1 MFNFGSAS
9 IRENA
14 PIDFIFGMG
23 AAIGFFIGFVVVY
36 QILYTEVTN
45 HLPQYATLK
54 AMGFS
59 DRYLLFVSDLVLA
72 ECGDGDEDAASERLN
87 ILEGID
93 VLQTTAA
100 ANELAASL
108 IEAHAVP
115 KSEPRDALHIALA
128 AINGIDYL
136 ATWNFKHIMNPSTQ
150 HLIDA
155 VCRNAGIES
164 ATICT
169 PEQLWVTYDDT

>member
-1 MFNFGSAS
+1 MKSVYLETTVVGHIAGRLHPIATVLARQQVTRQWWDSAS
-9 IRENA
+9 N
-14 PIDFIFGMG
+14 
-23 AAIGFFIGFVVVY
+23 
-36 QILYTEVTN
+36 
-45 HLPQYATLK
+45 
-54 AMGFS
+54 
-59 DRYLLFVSDLVLA
+59 RYLLFVSDLVLA
-72 ECGDGDEDAASERLN
+72 ECDDGDGDAASERLR
-87 ILEGID
+87 IVDGID
-93 VLQTTAA
+93 VLQTSAA
-100 ANELAASL
+100 VNALAAEL
-108 IEAHAVP
+108 IAAHAVP
-115 KSEPRDALHIALA
+115 HSEPRDALHIALA

>member
-1 MFNFGSAS
+1 MKSIYLETTVVGHIAGRLHPVATVLARQQVTRQWWESA
-9 IRENA
+9 
-14 PIDFIFGMG
+14 
-23 AAIGFFIGFVVVY
+23 
-36 QILYTEVTN
+36 
-45 HLPQYATLK
+45 
-54 AMGFS
+54 S

-164 ATICT
+164 AVICT
-169 PEQLWVTYDDT
+169 PEQLLVTYDDP

>member
-1 MFNFGSAS
+1 MQSVYLETTVVGHIAGRLHPFATVLARQQVTRQWWDSA
-9 IRENA
+9 
-14 PIDFIFGMG
+14 
-23 AAIGFFIGFVVVY
+23 
-36 QILYTEVTN
+36 
-45 HLPQYATLK
+45 
-54 AMGFS
+54 S

-72 ECGDGDEDAASERLN
+72 ECAGGDGDAANERLK
-87 ILEGID
+87 IVDGID

-100 ANELAASL
+100 ANDLAASL
-108 IEAHAVP
+108 IAAHAVP
-115 KSEPRDALHIALA
+115 QSEPRDALHIALA

-164 ATICT
+164 AVICT

>member
-1 MFNFGSAS
+1 
-9 IRENA
+9 
-14 PIDFIFGMG
+14 
-23 AAIGFFIGFVVVY
+23 
-36 QILYTEVTN
+36 
-45 HLPQYATLK
+45 
-54 AMGFS
+54 
-59 DRYLLFVSDLVLA
+59 LLFVSDLVLA
-72 ECGDGDEDAASERLN
+72 ECADGDGDAASERLR
-87 ILEGID
+87 IVDGID
-93 VLQTTAA
+93 VLQTSAS
-100 ANELAASL
+100 ANALAAEL
-108 IEAHAVP
+108 IAAHAVP
-115 KSEPRDALHIALA
+115 HSEPRDALHIALA

>member
-1 MFNFGSAS
+1 MKSVYLETTVVGHIAGRLHPIATVLARQQVTRQWWDSAS
-9 IRENA
+9 N
-14 PIDFIFGMG
+14 
-23 AAIGFFIGFVVVY
+23 
-36 QILYTEVTN
+36 
-45 HLPQYATLK
+45 
-54 AMGFS
+54 
-59 DRYLLFVSDLVLA
+59 RYLLFVSDLVLA
-72 ECGDGDEDAASERLN
+72 ECTDGDGDAASERLR
-87 ILEGID
+87 IVDGID
-93 VLQTTAA
+93 VLQTSAA
-100 ANELAASL
+100 ANALAAEL
-108 IEAHAVP
+108 IAAHAVP
-115 KSEPRDALHIALA
+115 HSEPRDALHIALA